1 MRRRRREMMEGEG
14 MRREE
19 ELWGEERGDGTTWI
33 KTRGVG
39 KRRGRGRGKDGMIGG
54 VTGGRE
60 IA

>member
-1 MRRRRREMMEGEG
+1 

-39 KRRGRGRGKDGMIGG
+39 RGRGKDGMIGG